1 MQDKV
6 GRGRKQLVLL
16 MALFLAPVIIAI
28 IMYNNLSKHGPAK
41 TKNYGDLVVPA
52 RPLSD
57 TKLQSVSG
65 KVYKFSDMKGKWIM
79 VYIGTAECDKTCSD
93 VLFKMRQSRL
103 YQQGEHKR
111 IDRLYISV
119 DGKPADSLQAALKEH
134 AGLEVVYGKPD
145 EIDLV
150 VKQFELKNK
159 APAKSAQRL
168 YIVDPL
174 GNLMMSYE
182 KDFDA
187 VGLIKDMTLL
197 LKVSHIG

>member
-1 MQDKV
+1 M
-6 GRGRKQLVLL
+6 
-16 MALFLAPVIIAI
+16 
-28 IMYNNLSKHGPAK
+28 
-41 TKNYGDLVVPA
+41 
-52 RPLSD
+52 
-57 TKLQSVSG
+57 
-65 KVYKFSDMKGKWIM
+65 
-79 VYIGTAECDKTCSD
+79 
-93 VLFKMRQSRL
+93 
-103 YQQGEHKR
+103 
-111 IDRLYISV
+111 
-119 DGKPADSLQAALKEH
+119 QAALKEH